1 MIIWSAIKK
10 YLALTGPQR
19 QFISKGIWACNKP
32 ASEVVAFIRPLARLD
47 FDIDRSRSQLMK
59 SGCAGIFLLFI
70 ALILVGNA
78 DLDENVKSVLVAT
91 TLFLCVGSFLLR
103 WFLGSFDLH
112 NNLRDF
118 ILPVLEAVSQD
129 VAPGRNMIIKI
140 DVRGKTCKSKMI
152 SQKYDSPGWFSYPK
166 VSIWNYRDYW
176 FSCRAPLV
184 DGSNLF
190 ITVNDAIRERKR
202 TYTGS
207 SGKIKSKTKIKIKHK
222 ITAGLAMK
230 SKTYDL
236 SKPGALKNACDKLKV
251 KDKQQRKS
259 VAMVTEAISTDID
272 ASLEP
277 MLCLNL
283 IGKILMNTPTA
294 KGDKNG

>member
-1 MIIWSAIKK
+1 MVILSAIKK
-10 YLALTGPQR
+10 YLALTGAQR

-32 ASEVVAFIRPLARLD
+32 ATEVVDFIRPLARLD
-47 FDIDRSRSQLMK
+47 FDIDRSRSHLMK

-70 ALILVGNA
+70 ALLIVGNA
-78 DLDENVKSVLVAT
+78 DVDEDINSVLVAT

-112 NNLRDF
+112 NNLRVF
-118 ILPVLEAVSQD
+118 VLPVLEAVSQD

-202 TYTGS
+202 TYKGI
-207 SGKIKSKTKIKIKHK
+207 SGKVKTKTKIKIKHK

-230 SKTYDL
+230 NKTYDL
-236 SKPGALKNACDKLKV
+236 SKPGPLKNACDKLKV

-259 VAMVTEAISTDID
+259 IAMVAQATSTDVD
-272 ASLEP
+272 ATLDP
-277 MLCLNL
+277 RFCLDL

-294 KGDKNG
+294 KGGKNG